1 MGFHRLKYKKKTS
14 QDMIDLSTQFMN
26 TMATRRSVRGFSD
39 KDIPDIVLENII
51 RTAMSAPSGA
61 NKEPWQFS
69 IVKNKTIKKKIRKAA
84 EAEEKKFY
92 KERATE
98 EWLKDLNKF
107 ETDWRKSFLE
117 KAPALIVV
125 FRQSY
130 DSRGGLKRKN
140 YYVGESVGIA
150 SGFLITAIH
159 NAGLVSL
166 THTPS
171 PMGFLE
177 KILERPINEK
187 AFLLIPV
194 GYPKPNTQVPKLK
207 KRRYEDTVRIY

>member
-26 TMATRRSVRGFSD
+26 VMATRRSVREFSD
-39 KDIPDIVLENII
+39 EDIPDKVLENII

-69 IVKNKTIKKKIRKAA
+69 VVKDKTVKKKIRKAA
-84 EAEEKKFY
+84 EEEEKKFY

-107 ETDWRKSFLE
+107 ETDWRKPFLE
-117 KAPALIVV
+117 EAPALIVV

-130 DSRGGLKRKN
+130 DNSGSLKRKN

-177 KILERPINEK
+177 KILKRPTNEK

-194 GYPKPNTQVPKLK
+194 GYPEPNTQVPMLK
-207 KRRYEDTVRIY
+207 KRRYKNTVRIY

>member
-1 MGFHRLKYKKKTS
+1 MGFHRLKYKKKTR

-26 TMATRRSVRGFSD
+26 VMATRRSVRGFSNE
-39 KDIPDIVLENII
+39 DIPDIVLENII

-69 IVKNKTIKKKIRKAA
+69 VVKDKSVKKKIRKAA

-107 ETDWRKSFLE
+107 ETDWRKPFLE

-130 DSRGGLKRKN
+130 DNRGGLKRKN

-177 KILERPINEK
+177 KILERPSNEK
-187 AFLLIPV
+187 AFLIIPV
-194 GYPKPNTQVPKLK
+194 GYPEPNTQVPMLK
-207 KRRYEDTVRIY
+207 KRRYKDTVRIY

>member
-1 MGFHRLKYKKKTS
+1 MGFHRLKYKKKTR

-26 TMATRRSVRGFSD
+26 VMATRRSVRGFSNE
-39 KDIPDIVLENII
+39 DIPDIVLENII

-69 IVKNKTIKKKIRKAA
+69 VVKDKTVKKKIRKAA

-98 EWLKDLNKF
+98 EWLRDLNKF
-107 ETDWRKSFLE
+107 ETDWRKPFLE

-125 FRQSY
+125 FKQSY
-130 DSRGGLKRKN
+130 DNRGGLKRKN

-177 KILERPINEK
+177 KILKRPTNEK

-194 GYPKPNTQVPKLK
+194 GYPEPNTQVPMLK
-207 KRRYEDTVRIY
+207 KRRYKDTVRIY

>member
-1 MGFHRLKYKKKTS
+1 MGFHRLKYKKKTR

-26 TMATRRSVRGFSD
+26 VMATRRSVRGFSNE
-39 KDIPDIVLENII
+39 DIPNIVLENII

-69 IVKNKTIKKKIRKAA
+69 VVKDKTVKKKIRKAA

-107 ETDWRKSFLE
+107 ETDWRKPFLE

-130 DSRGGLKRKN
+130 DNRGGLKRKN

-177 KILERPINEK
+177 KILKRPTNEK
-187 AFLLIPV
+187 AFLLIPL
-194 GYPKPNTQVPKLK
+194 GYPELNTQVPMLK
-207 KRRYEDTVRIY
+207 KRRYKNTVRIY

>member
-1 MGFHRLKYKKKTS
+1 MGFHRLKYKKKNS

-26 TMATRRSVRGFSD
+26 VMATRRSVRGFSNE
-39 KDIPDIVLENII
+39 DIPDIVLENII

-69 IVKNKTIKKKIRKAA
+69 VVKDKTVKKKIRKAA
-84 EAEEKKFY
+84 EAEEKFFY

-107 ETDWRKSFLE
+107 ETDWRKPFLE

-125 FRQSY
+125 FRQRY
-130 DSRGGLKRKN
+130 DNRGGLKRKN

-177 KILERPINEK
+177 KILERPTNEK

-194 GYPKPNTQVPKLK
+194 GYPEPNTQVPMLK
-207 KRRYEDTVRIY
+207 KRRYKDTVRIY

>member
-1 MGFHRLKYKKKTS
+1 MGFHRLKYKKKTR

-26 TMATRRSVRGFSD
+26 VMATRRSVRGFSNE
-39 KDIPDIVLENII
+39 DIPDIVLENII

-69 IVKNKTIKKKIRKAA
+69 VVKDKTVKKKIRKAA

-107 ETDWRKSFLE
+107 ETDWRKPFLE

-130 DSRGGLKRKN
+130 DNRGGLKRKN

-177 KILERPINEK
+177 KILERPTNEK

-194 GYPKPNTQVPKLK
+194 GYPEPNTQVPMLK
-207 KRRYEDTVRIY
+207 KRRYKDTVRIY

>member
-1 MGFHRLKYKKKTS
+1 MGFHRLKYKKKTR

-26 TMATRRSVRGFSD
+26 VMATRRSVRGFSNE
-39 KDIPDIVLENII
+39 DIPDIVLENII

-69 IVKNKTIKKKIRKAA
+69 VVKDKTVKKKIRKAA

-107 ETDWRKSFLE
+107 ETDWRKPFLE

-130 DSRGGLKRKN
+130 DNRGGLKRKN

-177 KILERPINEK
+177 KILKRPTNEK

-194 GYPKPNTQVPKLK
+194 GYPEPNTQVPMLK
-207 KRRYEDTVRIY
+207 KRRYKDTVRIY

>member
-1 MGFHRLKYKKKTS
+1 MGFHRLKYKKKNS

-26 TMATRRSVRGFSD
+26 VMAKRRSVREFSD
-39 KDIPDIVLENII
+39 EDIPDIVLENII

-69 IVKNKTIKKKIRKAA
+69 IVKDKTVKKKIRKAA
-84 EAEEKKFY
+84 EEEEKKFY

-107 ETDWRKSFLE
+107 ETDWRKPFLE

-130 DSRGGLKRKN
+130 DNKGGLKRKN

-177 KILERPINEK
+177 KILKRPTNEK

-194 GYPKPNTQVPKLK
+194 GYPEPNTQVPMLK
-207 KRRYEDTVRIY
+207 KRRYKDTVRIY

>member
-26 TMATRRSVRGFSD
+26 VMATRRSVRGFSNE
-39 KDIPDIVLENII
+39 DIPDIVLENII

-69 IVKNKTIKKKIRKAA
+69 VVKDKTVKKKIRKAA

-107 ETDWRKSFLE
+107 ETDWRKPFLE

-130 DSRGGLKRKN
+130 DNRGGLKRKN

-177 KILERPINEK
+177 KILKRPTNEK

-194 GYPKPNTQVPKLK
+194 GYPEPNTQVPMLK
-207 KRRYEDTVRIY
+207 KRRYKDTVRIY

>member
-1 MGFHRLKYKKKTS
+1 MGFHRLKYKKKTR

-26 TMATRRSVRGFSD
+26 VMATRRSVRGFSNE
-39 KDIPDIVLENII
+39 DIPDIVLENII

-69 IVKNKTIKKKIRKAA
+69 VVKDKSVKKKIRKAA

-107 ETDWRKSFLE
+107 ETDWRKPFLE
-117 KAPALIVV
+117 KAPALLVV

-130 DSRGGLKRKN
+130 DNKGGLKRKN

-150 SGFLITAIH
+150 SGFLIAAIH

-177 KILERPINEK
+177 KILERPTNEK

-194 GYPKPNTQVPKLK
+194 GYPEPNTQVPILK
-207 KRRYEDTVRIY
+207 KRRYKNTVRIY

>member
-1 MGFHRLKYKKKTS
+1 
-14 QDMIDLSTQFMN
+14 MIDLSNQFMN
-26 TMATRRSVRGFSD
+26 VMATRRSVRGFSNE
-39 KDIPDIVLENII
+39 DIPDIVLENII

-69 IVKNKTIKKKIRKAA
+69 VVKDKSVKKKIRKAA
-84 EAEEKKFY
+84 ETEEKKFY

-107 ETDWRKSFLE
+107 ETDWRKPFLE

-130 DSRGGLKRKN
+130 DNRGGLKRKN

-177 KILERPINEK
+177 KILKRPTNEK

-194 GYPKPNTQVPKLK
+194 GYPEPNTQVPILK
-207 KRRYEDTVRIY
+207 KRRYKNTVRIY

>member
-1 MGFHRLKYKKKTS
+1 MGFHRLKYKKKTR
-14 QDMIDLSTQFMN
+14 QDMIDLSNQFMN
-26 TMATRRSVRGFSD
+26 VMATRRSVRGFSNE
-39 KDIPDIVLENII
+39 DIPDIVLENII

-130 DSRGGLKRKN
+130 DNSGSSKKKN

-150 SGFLITAIH
+150 SGFLIAAIH

-187 AFLLIPV
+187 DFLLIPV
-194 GYPKPNTQVPKLK
+194 GYPEPNTQVPKLK

>member
-1 MGFHRLKYKKKTS
+1 MGFHRLKYKKKTR

-26 TMATRRSVRGFSD
+26 VMATRRSVRGFSNE
-39 KDIPDIVLENII
+39 DIPDIVLENII

-69 IVKNKTIKKKIRKAA
+69 VVKDKTVKKKIRKAA

-98 EWLKDLNKF
+98 EWLRDLNKF
-107 ETDWRKSFLE
+107 ETDWRKPFLE

-130 DSRGGLKRKN
+130 DNRGGLKRKN

-177 KILERPINEK
+177 KILKRPTNEK

-194 GYPKPNTQVPKLK
+194 GYPELNTQVPMLK
-207 KRRYEDTVRIY
+207 KRRYKNTVRIY

>member
-1 MGFHRLKYKKKTS
+1 MGFHRLKYKKKTR

-26 TMATRRSVRGFSD
+26 VMATRRSVRGFSNE
-39 KDIPDIVLENII
+39 DIPDIVLENII

-69 IVKNKTIKKKIRKAA
+69 VVKDKTVKKKIRKAA

-107 ETDWRKSFLE
+107 ETDWRKPFLE

-130 DSRGGLKRKN
+130 DNRGGLKRKN

-177 KILERPINEK
+177 KILKRPTNEK

-194 GYPKPNTQVPKLK
+194 GYPELNTQVPMLK
-207 KRRYEDTVRIY
+207 KRRYKNTVRIY

>member
-1 MGFHRLKYKKKTS
+1 MGFHRLKYKKKTR
-14 QDMIDLSTQFMN
+14 QDMIDLSNQFMN
-26 TMATRRSVRGFSD
+26 VMATRRSVRGFSNE
-39 KDIPDIVLENII
+39 DIPDIVLENII

-69 IVKNKTIKKKIRKAA
+69 VVKDKSVKKKIRKAA

-107 ETDWRKSFLE
+107 ETDWRKPFLE

-177 KILERPINEK
+177 KILERPSNEK

-194 GYPKPNTQVPKLK
+194 GYPEPNTQVPILK
-207 KRRYEDTVRIY
+207 KRRYKNTVRIY

>member
-1 MGFHRLKYKKKTS
+1 MGFHRLKYKKKTR

-26 TMATRRSVRGFSD
+26 VMATRRSVRGFSNE
-39 KDIPDIVLENII
+39 DIPDIVLENII

-69 IVKNKTIKKKIRKAA
+69 VVKDKTVKKKIRKAA

-107 ETDWRKSFLE
+107 ETDWRKPFLE

-130 DSRGGLKRKN
+130 DNRGGLKRKN

-177 KILERPINEK
+177 KILERPTNEK

-194 GYPKPNTQVPKLK
+194 GYPEPNTQVPMLK
-207 KRRYEDTVRIY
+207 KRRYKNTVRIY

>member
-1 MGFHRLKYKKKTS
+1 MGFQRLKYKKKTR

-26 TMATRRSVRGFSD
+26 VMATRRSVRGFSNE
-39 KDIPDIVLENII
+39 DIPDIVLENII

-69 IVKNKTIKKKIRKAA
+69 VVKDKTVKKKIRKAA

-107 ETDWRKSFLE
+107 ETDWRKPFLE

-130 DSRGGLKRKN
+130 DNRGGLKRKN

-177 KILERPINEK
+177 KILERPTNEK

-194 GYPKPNTQVPKLK
+194 GYPEPNTQVPMLK
-207 KRRYEDTVRIY
+207 KRRYKNTVRIY

>member
-1 MGFHRLKYKKKTS
+1 MGFHRLKYKKKTR

-26 TMATRRSVRGFSD
+26 VMATRRSVRGFSNE
-39 KDIPDIVLENII
+39 DIPNIVLENII

-69 IVKNKTIKKKIRKAA
+69 VVKDKTVKKKIRKAA

-107 ETDWRKSFLE
+107 ETDWRKPFLE

-130 DSRGGLKRKN
+130 DNRGGLKRKN

-177 KILERPINEK
+177 KILKRPTNEK

-194 GYPKPNTQVPKLK
+194 GYPELNTQVPMLK
-207 KRRYEDTVRIY
+207 KRRYKNTVRIY

>member
-1 MGFHRLKYKKKTS
+1 MGFHRLKYKKKTR
-14 QDMIDLSTQFMN
+14 QDMIDLSTQFMKV
-26 TMATRRSVRGFSD
+26 MATRRSVRGFSNE
-39 KDIPDIVLENII
+39 DIPDIVLENII

-69 IVKNKTIKKKIRKAA
+69 VVKDKSVKKKIRKAA

-107 ETDWRKSFLE
+107 ETDWRKPFLE

-177 KILERPINEK
+177 KILERPTNEK

-194 GYPKPNTQVPKLK
+194 GYPEPNTQVPMLK
-207 KRRYEDTVRIY
+207 KRRYKNTVRIY

>member
-1 MGFHRLKYKKKTS
+1 MGFHRLKYKKKTR
-14 QDMIDLSTQFMN
+14 QDMIDLSNQFMN
-26 TMATRRSVRGFSD
+26 VMATRRSVRGFSNE
-39 KDIPDIVLENII
+39 DIPDIVLENII

-69 IVKNKTIKKKIRKAA
+69 VVKDKSVKKKIRKAA

-107 ETDWRKSFLE
+107 ETDWRKPFLE

-159 NAGLVSL
+159 NAGLVCL

-177 KILERPINEK
+177 KILERPTNEK

-194 GYPKPNTQVPKLK
+194 GYPEPNTQVPMLK
-207 KRRYEDTVRIY
+207 KRRYKNTVRIY

>member
-1 MGFHRLKYKKKTS
+1 MGFQRLKYKKKTR

-26 TMATRRSVRGFSD
+26 VMATRRSVRGFSD
-39 KDIPDIVLENII
+39 EDIPDIVLENII

-69 IVKNKTIKKKIRKAA
+69 VVKDKTVKKKIRKAA
-84 EAEEKKFY
+84 EAEEKIFY

-107 ETDWRKSFLE
+107 ETDWRKPFLE

-130 DSRGGLKRKN
+130 DNRGGLKRKN

-177 KILERPINEK
+177 KILERPTNEK

-194 GYPKPNTQVPKLK
+194 GYPEPNTQVPMLK
-207 KRRYEDTVRIY
+207 KRRYKDTVRIY

>member
-1 MGFHRLKYKKKTS
+1 MGFHTLKYKKKTS
-14 QDMIDLSTQFMN
+14 QNMIDLSTQFMN
-26 TMATRRSVRGFSD
+26 VMATRRSVRGFSD
-39 KDIPDIVLENII
+39 EDIPDIVLENII

-69 IVKNKTIKKKIRKAA
+69 VVKDKTVKKKIRKAA
-84 EAEEKKFY
+84 EAEEKNFY

-107 ETDWRKSFLE
+107 ETDWRKPFLE

-130 DSRGGLKRKN
+130 DNSGRSKRKN

-194 GYPKPNTQVPKLK
+194 GYPEPNTQVPMLK

>member
-1 MGFHRLKYKKKTS
+1 MGFHRLKYKKKTR

-26 TMATRRSVRGFSD
+26 VMATRRSVRGFSNE
-39 KDIPDIVLENII
+39 DIPDIVLENII

-69 IVKNKTIKKKIRKAA
+69 VVKDKTVKKKIRKAA

-98 EWLKDLNKF
+98 EWLRDLNKF
-107 ETDWRKSFLE
+107 ETDWRKPFLE

-130 DSRGGLKRKN
+130 DNRGGLKRKN

-177 KILERPINEK
+177 KILERPTNEK

-194 GYPKPNTQVPKLK
+194 GYPEPNTQVPMLK
-207 KRRYEDTVRIY
+207 KRRYKDTVRIY

>member
-14 QDMIDLSTQFMN
+14 QDMIDLSNQFMN
-26 TMATRRSVRGFSD
+26 VMATRRSVRGFSD
-39 KDIPDIVLENII
+39 EDIPDIVLENII

-69 IVKNKTIKKKIRKAA
+69 VVKDKTVKKKIREAA
-84 EAEEKKFY
+84 ETEEKKFY

-107 ETDWRKSFLE
+107 ETDWSKPFLE

-130 DSRGGLKRKN
+130 DNSGSSKRKN

-194 GYPKPNTQVPKLK
+194 GYPEPNTQVPILK
-207 KRRYEDTVRIY
+207 KRRYEDTVRVY

>member
-1 MGFHRLKYKKKTS
+1 MGFHRLKYKKKTR

-26 TMATRRSVRGFSD
+26 VMATRRSVRGFSNE
-39 KDIPDIVLENII
+39 DIPDIVLENII

-69 IVKNKTIKKKIRKAA
+69 VVKDKTVKKKIRKAA

-107 ETDWRKSFLE
+107 ETDWRKPFLE

-130 DSRGGLKRKN
+130 DNRGGLKKKN

-177 KILERPINEK
+177 KILERPTNEK

-194 GYPKPNTQVPKLK
+194 GYPEPNTQVPMLK
-207 KRRYEDTVRIY
+207 KRRYKDTVRIY

>member
-1 MGFHRLKYKKKTS
+1 MGFHRLKYKKKTR

-26 TMATRRSVRGFSD
+26 VMATRRSVRGFSNE
-39 KDIPDIVLENII
+39 DIPDIVLENII

-69 IVKNKTIKKKIRKAA
+69 VVKDKTVKKKIRKAA

-107 ETDWRKSFLE
+107 ETDWRKPFLE

-125 FRQSY
+125 FRQIY

-177 KILERPINEK
+177 KILERPTNEK

-194 GYPKPNTQVPKLK
+194 GYPEPNTQVPMLK
-207 KRRYEDTVRIY
+207 KRRYKDTVRIY

>member
-1 MGFHRLKYKKKTS
+1 MGFHTLKYKKKTS
-14 QDMIDLSTQFMN
+14 QNMIDLSTQFMN
-26 TMATRRSVRGFSD
+26 VMATRRSVRGFSD
-39 KDIPDIVLENII
+39 EDIPDIVLENII

-69 IVKNKTIKKKIRKAA
+69 VVKDKTVKKKIRKAA
-84 EAEEKKFY
+84 EAEEKNFY

-107 ETDWRKSFLE
+107 ETDWRKPFLE

-130 DSRGGLKRKN
+130 DNSGRSKRKN

-177 KILERPINEK
+177 EILDRPINEK

-194 GYPKPNTQVPKLK
+194 GYPEPNTQVPMLK
-207 KRRYEDTVRIY
+207 KRRYEDAVRIY

>member
-1 MGFHRLKYKKKTS
+1 MGFHRLKYKKKTR

-26 TMATRRSVRGFSD
+26 VMATRRSVRGFSNE
-39 KDIPDIVLENII
+39 DIPDIVLENII

-69 IVKNKTIKKKIRKAA
+69 VVKDKTVKKKIRKAA
-84 EAEEKKFY
+84 EAEEKIFY

-107 ETDWRKSFLE
+107 ETDWRKPFLE

-130 DSRGGLKRKN
+130 ENRGGLKRKN

-177 KILERPINEK
+177 KILERPTNEK

-194 GYPKPNTQVPKLK
+194 GYPEPNTQVPMLK
-207 KRRYEDTVRIY
+207 KRRYKDTVRIY

>member
-1 MGFHRLKYKKKTS
+1 MGFHRLKYKKKTR
-14 QDMIDLSTQFMN
+14 QDMIDLSNQFMN
-26 TMATRRSVRGFSD
+26 VMATRRSVRGFSNE
-39 KDIPDIVLENII
+39 DIPDIVLENII

-69 IVKNKTIKKKIRKAA
+69 VVKDKSVKKKIRKAA

-107 ETDWRKSFLE
+107 ETDWRKPFLE

-125 FRQSY
+125 FRQIY

-140 YYVGESVGIA
+140 YYVRESVGIA

-177 KILERPINEK
+177 KILERPTNEK

-194 GYPKPNTQVPKLK
+194 GYPEPNTQVPILK
-207 KRRYEDTVRIY
+207 KRRYKNTVRIY

>member
-1 MGFHRLKYKKKTS
+1 MGFHTLKYKKKTS
-14 QDMIDLSTQFMN
+14 QNMIDLSTQFMN
-26 TMATRRSVRGFSD
+26 VMATRRSVRGFSD
-39 KDIPDIVLENII
+39 EDIPDIVLENII

-69 IVKNKTIKKKIRKAA
+69 VVKDKTVKKKIRKAA
-84 EAEEKKFY
+84 EAEEKNFY

-107 ETDWRKSFLE
+107 ETDWRKPFLE

-130 DSRGGLKRKN
+130 DNSGRSKRKN

-177 KILERPINEK
+177 EILDRPINEK

-194 GYPKPNTQVPKLK
+194 GYPEPNTQVPMLK

>member
-14 QDMIDLSTQFMN
+14 QDMIDLSNQFMN
-26 TMATRRSVRGFSD
+26 VMATRRSVRGFSNE
-39 KDIPDIVLENII
+39 DIPDIVLENII

-69 IVKNKTIKKKIRKAA
+69 VVKDKSVKKKIRKAA

-107 ETDWRKSFLE
+107 ETDWRKPFLE

-177 KILERPINEK
+177 KILERPSNEK

-194 GYPKPNTQVPKLK
+194 GYPEPNTQVPMLK
-207 KRRYEDTVRIY
+207 KRRYKNTVRIY

>member
-1 MGFHRLKYKKKTS
+1 MGFHRLKYKKKTR
-14 QDMIDLSTQFMN
+14 QDMVDLSTQFMN
-26 TMATRRSVRGFSD
+26 VMATRRSVRGFSNE
-39 KDIPDIVLENII
+39 DIPDIVLENII

-69 IVKNKTIKKKIRKAA
+69 VVKDKTVKKKIRKAA
-84 EAEEKKFY
+84 EAEEKIFY

-107 ETDWRKSFLE
+107 ETDWRKPFLE

-130 DSRGGLKRKN
+130 DNRGGLKRKN

-177 KILERPINEK
+177 KILERPTNEK

-194 GYPKPNTQVPKLK
+194 GYPEPNTQVPMLK
-207 KRRYEDTVRIY
+207 KRRYKDTVRIY

>member
-1 MGFHRLKYKKKTS
+1 MGFHTLKYKKKTR
-14 QDMIDLSTQFMN
+14 QDMIDLSNQFMN
-26 TMATRRSVRGFSD
+26 VMATRRSVRGFSNE
-39 KDIPDIVLENII
+39 DIPDIVLENII

-69 IVKNKTIKKKIRKAA
+69 VVKDKSVKKKIRKAA

-107 ETDWRKSFLE
+107 ETDWRKPFLE
-117 KAPALIVV
+117 KAPALLVV

-150 SGFLITAIH
+150 SGFLIAAIH

-177 KILERPINEK
+177 KILERPTNEK

-194 GYPKPNTQVPKLK
+194 GYPEPNTQVPILK
-207 KRRYEDTVRIY
+207 KRRYKNTVRIY

>member
-1 MGFHRLKYKKKTS
+1 
-14 QDMIDLSTQFMN
+14 
-26 TMATRRSVRGFSD
+26 
-39 KDIPDIVLENII
+39 
-51 RTAMSAPSGA
+51 MSAPSGA

-69 IVKNKTIKKKIRKAA
+69 VVKDKTVKKKIRKAA
-84 EAEEKKFY
+84 EEEEKKFY

-107 ETDWRKSFLE
+107 ATDWRKPFLE
-117 KAPALIVV
+117 EAPALIVV

-130 DSRGGLKRKN
+130 DNSGSLKRKN

-177 KILERPINEK
+177 KILKRPTNEK

-194 GYPKPNTQVPKLK
+194 GYPEPNTQVPMLK
-207 KRRYEDTVRIY
+207 KRRYKNTVRIY

>member
-1 MGFHRLKYKKKTS
+1 MGFHRLKYKKKTR

-26 TMATRRSVRGFSD
+26 VMATRRSVRGFSNE
-39 KDIPDIVLENII
+39 DIPDIVLENII

-69 IVKNKTIKKKIRKAA
+69 VVKDKTVKKKIRKAA

-107 ETDWRKSFLE
+107 ETDWRKPFLE

-130 DSRGGLKRKN
+130 DNRGGLKRKN

-177 KILERPINEK
+177 KILKRPTNEK
-187 AFLLIPV
+187 AFLLIPL
-194 GYPKPNTQVPKLK
+194 GYPELNTQVPMLK
-207 KRRYEDTVRIY
+207 KRRYKNTVRIY

>member
-1 MGFHRLKYKKKTS
+1 MGFHRLKYKKKTR

-26 TMATRRSVRGFSD
+26 VMATRRSVRGFSNE
-39 KDIPDIVLENII
+39 DIPDIVLENII

-69 IVKNKTIKKKIRKAA
+69 VVKDKTVKKKIRKAA
-84 EAEEKKFY
+84 ETEEKKFY

-107 ETDWRKSFLE
+107 ETDWRKPFLE

-130 DSRGGLKRKN
+130 DNRGGLKRKN

-177 KILERPINEK
+177 KILERPSNEK
-187 AFLLIPV
+187 AFLIIPV
-194 GYPKPNTQVPKLK
+194 GYPEPNTQVPMLK
-207 KRRYEDTVRIY
+207 KRRYKDTVRIY

>member
-26 TMATRRSVRGFSD
+26 VMATRRSVREFSD
-39 KDIPDIVLENII
+39 EDIPDIVLENII

-69 IVKNKTIKKKIRKAA
+69 VVKDKTVKKKIRKAA

-107 ETDWRKSFLE
+107 ETDWRKPFLE

-130 DSRGGLKRKN
+130 DNKGGIKRKN

-177 KILERPINEK
+177 KILERPTNEK

-194 GYPKPNTQVPKLK
+194 GYPEPNTQVPMLK
-207 KRRYEDTVRIY
+207 KRRYKDTVRIY